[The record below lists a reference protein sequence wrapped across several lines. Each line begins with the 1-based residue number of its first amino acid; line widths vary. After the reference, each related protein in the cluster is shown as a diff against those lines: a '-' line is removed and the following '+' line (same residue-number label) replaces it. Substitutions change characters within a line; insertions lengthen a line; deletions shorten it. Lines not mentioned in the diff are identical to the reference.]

1 MFLIQNTLNKISNRT
16 NKINKS
22 RKNICEENY
31 LPTVFIS
38 TGLAGI
44 LSLLLP
50 FSLKNSVGSAS
61 KSYSVNTFEYN

>member
-1 MFLIQNTLNKISNRT
+1 MNKISNQT

-22 RKNICEENY
+22 RKSSCEKNY

-38 TGLAGI
+38 SGLAGI

-50 FSLKNSVGSAS
+50 FSLKNSVGSTS
-61 KSYSVNTFEYN
+61 KSYSVNTFECN